1 MQAANPRRATAYL
14 LVLVAVLVTVSIGV
28 TGTMVHKVRRD
39 RLSRAWEIERA
50 HQIAQAG
57 MELSVA
63 YLQSDQSWRT
73 LRGLG
78 VWMNNAPL
86 LDGTV
91 TVTASDPDGSA
102 TDDPEDDITLTSE
115 GRFGKARQVIT
126 ATFTPIPVAM
136 DSLSYSASAGDAIGF
151 NGTLNATEA
160 VAANGAATA
169 LLANVFARVYA
180 GSTISGLTYRRAI
193 YPNSGTRQHPNPAT
207 VFDWYVANGTTISF
221 ASLPSG
227 ILERVVLAP
236 NHNPFGATNPLG
248 IYVIDCAG
256 ANIRIR
262 NCRIEGTLVLLN
274 TGTSSDIQ
282 QSVNWK
288 PAANRMPALLVKGR
302 IAIELTTTALS
313 EVTHNTN
320 FNPSTAPYNGQSD
333 NDRVDTYPSQLHG
346 LVYASDDI
354 AARENSAV
362 TGPLIAA
369 DDIAFAGTVNI
380 TFDGSYATLPPRG
393 FISRYNMR
401 LKAETLARV
410 VGD

>member
-1 MQAANPRRATAYL
+1 MHIHNQRRATAYL

-28 TGTMVHKVRRD
+28 TATMVHKVRRE

-57 MELSVA
+57 LELSVA

-78 VWMNNAPL
+78 VWINNAPL

-102 TDDPEDDITLTSE
+102 TDDPADDITLTSE

-126 ATFTPIPVAM
+126 ATFEPLPVAM
-136 DSLSYSASAGDAIGF
+136 NSLNYAASAGDAIGF
-151 NGTLNATEA
+151 NGTLNATES
-160 VAANGAATA
+160 VAANGATTA
-169 LLANVFARVYA
+169 LLANVFTPVYA
-180 GSTISGLTYRRAI
+180 GATISGTTYRRAT
-193 YPNSGTRQHPNPAT
+193 YPNAGARQHPNPAT
-207 VFDWYVANGTTISF
+207 VFDWYIANGTTISF
-221 ASLPSG
+221 ASLASG
-227 ILERVVLAP
+227 VLERVVLAP
-236 NHNPFGATNPLG
+236 NHNPFGATNPHG

-256 ANIRIR
+256 SNIRIR

-288 PAANRMPALLVKGR
+288 PAAARMPALLVRGR
-302 IAIELTTTALS
+302 IAIELSATALS
-313 EVTHNTN
+313 ESTHNTN
-320 FNPSTAPYNGQSD
+320 FNPSSAPYNGQSD
-333 NDRVDTYPSQLHG
+333 NDRTDSYPSQLHG

-354 AARENSAV
+354 AARGNSAV

-369 DDIAFAGTVNI
+369 DDIAFAGTVTI
-380 TFDGSYATLPPRG
+380 THDAGPASLPPPG